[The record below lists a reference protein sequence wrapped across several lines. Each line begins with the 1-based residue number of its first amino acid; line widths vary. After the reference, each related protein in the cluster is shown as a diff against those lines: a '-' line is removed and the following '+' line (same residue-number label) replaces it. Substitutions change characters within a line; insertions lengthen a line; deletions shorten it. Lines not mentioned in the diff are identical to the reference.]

1 MTGNGIS
8 LEPNC
13 LFYIILKHLIFW
25 PLKFFSSLTSSA
37 YTIHQVLKRCH
48 SLVNSQ
54 SPESRRFLKIMAPAP
69 PKIDGST
76 TLYLF
81 ACTKSTHIK
90 KGTSVTPFPHPNTH
104 SDTLLFLPPDSSTP
118 YLICLTR
125 PPSDRLPI
133 VRSKCPKYF
142 RSGCS

>member
-37 YTIHQVLKRCH
+37 YTIHQVLKLCH

-54 SPESRRFLKIMAPAP
+54 SRRFLKITAPAP
-69 PKIDGST
+69 PK
-76 TLYLF
+76 
-81 ACTKSTHIK
+81 
-90 KGTSVTPFPHPNTH
+90 N
-104 SDTLLFLPPDSSTP
+104 
-118 YLICLTR
+118 
-125 PPSDRLPI
+125 
-133 VRSKCPKYF
+133 
-142 RSGCS
+142 